1 MALKVSKNLIEHVK
15 NSGYDKKTQD
25 FIIQALRL
33 EFKREKEEL
42 SHYFKNYDS
51 LIENFIE

>member
-33 EFKREKEEL
+33 EFKREKEDVT
-42 SHYFKNYDS
+42 HYFRNYDN
-51 LIENFIE
+51 LIERFLE

>member
-15 NSGYDKKTQD
+15 NAGYDKKTQD

-33 EFKREKEEL
+33 EFKREKEDVT
-42 SHYFKNYDS
+42 HYFRNYDN
-51 LIENFIE
+51 LIESFLE

>member
-33 EFKREKEEL
+33 EFKREKEDYL
-42 SHYFKNYDS
+42 
-51 LIENFIE
+51 